1 MLGCWSLGSI
11 AERVGRKKAYFV
23 SIGLYSLCTLG
34 CGLAPNFLF
43 FTLFRAGMG
52 ASDGGLVVTMYVL
65 SMELVGP
72 TQRTYPGV
80 MCQAFFAGGF
90 VLLAC
95 LAYLIW
101 SWRVLM
107 VVGAVLCFANL
118 FTWRYTTG
126 WQWAC
131 VDSRIS
137 LVAPPSQDDTRIS

>member
-1 MLGCWSLGSI
+1 M
-11 AERVGRKKAYFV
+11 YFL
-23 SIGLYSLCTLG
+23 SIGLYSVFTLG

-52 ASDGGLVVTMYVL
+52 VGDGGLVVTMYVL

-72 TQRTYPGV
+72 TERTYPGI

-95 LAYLIW
+95 LAYLIS
-101 SWRVLM
+101 SWRALM

-118 FTWRYTTG
+118 FTWRYDFIT
-126 WQWAC
+126 
-131 VDSRIS
+131 S
-137 LVAPPSQDDTRIS
+137 